1 MMNTLKTDYIKIFD
15 IDLGQD
21 IIEKIISIDPYL
33 EPAMTSAGDTNYRK
47 CQNLWFNEHVAL
59 TMGLPNIFKEIYY
72 KLDFETK
79 KVIDQYQQ
87 EFLDCKKSVVG
98 DHQGF
103 NILKYNEGNKYDTH
117 IDDFGHHA
125 FRRLSI
131 SLLLNDDFTGGEFE
145 FFGTETISL
154 KKSQALIFPSSWLY
168 PHRIL
173 PITSGVRRSVVT
185 WVI

>member
-1 MMNTLKTDYIKIFD
+1 MNTLKTDYIKIFD
-15 IDLGQD
+15 IDLDQD

-59 TMGLPNIFKEIYY
+59 NMGLPSIFKEIYY

-79 KVIDQYQQ
+79 KVIGRYQQ
-87 EFLDCKKSVVG
+87 EFLECKKSVVG

-173 PITSGVRRSVVT
+173 PITSGIRRSVVT

>member
-1 MMNTLKTDYIKIFD
+1 MNTLKTDYIKILD
-15 IDLGQD
+15 IDLDQD

-59 TMGLPNIFKEIYY
+59 NMGLPSIFKEIYY

-79 KVIDQYQQ
+79 KVIGRYQQ
-87 EFLDCKKSVVG
+87 EFLECKKSVVG
-98 DHQGF
+98 DYQGF